1 MNRGFIVGILAAIGA
16 IVVIGVLAL
25 GYLGFV
31 PGLSDLMGAGPKDLG
46 VHPSAADASA
56 AMSKIGN
63 TESSFTGTGGPIG
76 SIKLE
81 GSHPVDTYLTAE
93 EITAAQNA
101 RNYKYD
107 PIKNVQ
113 VKINADNT
121 VETSGKISIS
131 KAKDYLSAIG
141 IPQADIDKALS
152 VAKDFPG
159 EAAFYAKGTVSM
171 ANNVLS
177 TDLSEVKIGNIAI
190 PKEQLSSGTLAAIAS
205 TIISKNPG
213 VNVEKFEI
221 VDGKAHFVGTYPDKT
236 YLAPN

>member
-1 MNRGFIVGILAAIGA
+1 MERGLIGGILQAIGL
-16 IVVIGVLAL
+16 VVVLVVLIL

-31 PGLSDLMGAGPKDLG
+31 PGLSDLMGAGPRDLG
-46 VHPSAADASA
+46 IHPSAADAQSA
-56 AMSKIGN
+56 TSKIGN
-63 TESSFTGTGGPIG
+63 NETTFAGTGGPIG

-81 GSHPVDTYLTAE
+81 GSHHVDTILTEE

-107 PIKNVQ
+107 PIRDVQ

-121 VETSGKISIS
+121 VEVSGRISIP
-131 KAKDYLSAIG
+131 KARDYLTAIR
-141 IPQADIDKALS
+141 IPQADIDKVLNI
-152 VAKDFPG
+152 AKYLPG

-171 ANNVLS
+171 TNNVLS
-177 TDLSEVKIGNIAI
+177 TDLSAVKIGNLDVS
-190 PKEQLSSGTLAAIAS
+190 KDQLPSGTLAAIAS

-213 VNVEKFEI
+213 VSVDKFEI

-236 YLAPN
+236 YLEPN